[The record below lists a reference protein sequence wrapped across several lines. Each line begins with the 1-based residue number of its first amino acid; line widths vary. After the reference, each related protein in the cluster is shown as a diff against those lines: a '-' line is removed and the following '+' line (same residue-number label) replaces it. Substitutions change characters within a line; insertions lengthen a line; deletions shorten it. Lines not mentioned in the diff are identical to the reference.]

1 MRLKRQKVNA
11 MKKKR
16 MLMWIAAL
24 CFPLWMTAQG
34 FVHPGA
40 LHTQADFDRVKAK
53 LADGEEPWTAAYR
66 KLLTSQHVNLDWK
79 PNPTEKIVRGGNTI
93 WEPDKD
99 NYTNAYRDIHTAYQ
113 CALVWKISGDKSY
126 AEKSIQ
132 ILNAWAR
139 VCKKVSGDS
148 NACLAIGI
156 YGYQFANAAELMRE
170 YDGWKREDFAR
181 FQDWMRKVFCE
192 PAFGFLEKRN
202 GTKDDHY
209 WSNWGLCNVLC
220 ALSVGI
226 LCDDVYIYN
235 AAMEYYKYMENHRY
249 GESLHHLVWTLFE
262 DVRGPFGFLGQMQES
277 NRDQGHATMAVGLA
291 ADICAVGTNQGEDA
305 FRHMGDRIAAGFEYV
320 AAYNAGV
327 DNLPNEVYSNVD
339 GSYPA
344 MGSGG
349 RGSSRSNWPRI
360 VNYYENIRG
369 IEVPYCREMMMK
381 DDHGIDGGGGF
392 YGGNS
397 GGYDHLGFTTL
408 MCSLD
413 PLVDKTNIPTLLS
426 GTLQYGSES
435 TTRTEVIN
443 IPKGSLVK
451 ISVILPEGEEDTGH
465 WSWDDDASCAQCER
479 ELVLNTSRIFR
490 VRYVSSRGVESTRMY
505 SLHVEGD
512 GHVPACV
519 PYSRIS
525 GVESLDTLVYVK
537 KYGKL
542 TLGVKYFGSNVREWV
557 WEKSTNGTKW
567 SKVSNN
573 SDLLELPSVASSS
586 YYRVTLVHKSG
597 ATVSHTFC
605 VEVSEIDPYIV
616 YNGNTAYGGTSLV
629 LAKGSSFSLYAEP
642 NSILGKSVNSTR
654 IYKWVVGT
662 DTIQAD
668 TLTYHLDDLGNK
680 VADLNDTLHV
690 WSMDTCFSCTL
701 FFQRISSTGAEDRT
715 VYHFD
720 VPVYEVNVDNPTD
733 EESYY
738 ILDASGSTYLRNTD
752 AQFVSYSEESDG
764 DYLWRIRRLPSS
776 YGSRYMFISR
786 SNSAQH
792 LSELGKLTSASDYSK
807 HSFNLWHKCSAE
819 NLYAVQRSSAVS
831 GGLLSVS
838 ADGSCLSVESGLC
851 TGFPFRVVK
860 KDGKNPDEVG
870 DVVYR
875 DESSARHLP
884 CYRDGRCITVDVP
897 EAGVLHIYDF
907 NGRVC
912 GTLRCRTGQNIWMAP
927 SDGIGWILRFV
938 GESGRIMGNKIC

>member
-1 MRLKRQKVNA
+1 
-11 MKKKR
+11 MKKRK
-16 MLMWIAAL
+16 LLLWACIW
-24 CFPLWMTAQG
+24 CFPLWMVAQG
-34 FVHPGA
+34 FIHPGV

-53 LADGEEPWTAAYR
+53 LTAGETPWTTAYN
-66 KLLTSQHVNLDWK
+66 KLMTSPHVNLNWQ

-93 WEPDKD
+93 WEPDRD
-99 NYTNAYRDIHTAYQ
+99 NYPNAYRDIHTAYQ
-113 CALVWKISGDKSY
+113 CALVWKISGDKAY
-126 AEKSIQ
+126 AEKAIQ

-139 VCKKVSGDS
+139 VCKKVSGDT

-156 YGYQFANAAELMRE
+156 YGYQFANAAELMRD
-170 YDGWKREDFAR
+170 YDGWKREDFVR

-235 AAMEYYKYMENHRY
+235 AAMEYYKYMEDHRY

-262 DVRGPFGFLGQMQES
+262 DARGPFGYLGQMQES

-305 FRHMGDRIAAGFEYV
+305 FRHMDDRIAAGFEYV

-327 DNLPNEVYSNVD
+327 DDLPNEVYSNVD

-381 DDHGIDGGGGF
+381 DDFGVDGGGGF

-413 PLVDKTNIPTLLS
+413 PLDDKANVPTLLD
-426 GTLQYGSES
+426 GTLQYGGES
-435 TTRTEVIN
+435 TTRTEVMN
-443 IPKGSLVK
+443 IPQGSLVK
-451 ISVILPEGEEDTGH
+451 ISVVLPEDEEDTGK
-465 WSWDDDASCAQCER
+465 WSWDDDASCTQGER
-479 ELVLNTSRIFR
+479 EFTLNTSRVFR
-490 VRYVSSRGVESTRMY
+490 VRYVNNRGVESTRMY
-505 SLHVEGD
+505 SLHVEGE
-512 GHVPACV
+512 GQLALCQ
-519 PYSRIS
+519 PYYKSE
-525 GVESLDTLVYVK
+525 GVEGSDTMIYVK
-537 KYGKL
+537 KYGSL
-542 TLGVKYFGSNVREWV
+542 TFGLKYSGARVREWV
-557 WEKSTNGTKW
+557 WEKSTNGAKW
-567 SKVSNN
+567 SNISNN
-573 SDLLELPSVASSS
+573 SGLLELPSVASGA
-586 YYRVTLVHKSG
+586 YYRVTLVHQSG
-597 ATVSHTFC
+597 ATASHTFR
-605 VEVSEIDPYIV
+605 VDVSEVDPYII
-616 YNGNTAYGGTSLV
+616 YNGNSTHDGTTLA

-680 VADLNDTLHV
+680 VADLNDTLRLPA
-690 WSMDTCFSCTL
+690 MDTCFHCKL
-701 FFQRISSTGAEDRT
+701 IFRRISSSGAEAHT

-720 VPVYEVNVDNPTD
+720 VPVYEVNVDNPSSD
-733 EESYY
+733 ENYY
-738 ILDASGSTYLRNTD
+738 ILNSSGDTYLRNTD
-752 AQFVSYSEESDG
+752 AQFVSYSAESDM

-786 SNSAQH
+786 SNSSLH
-792 LSELGKLTSASDYSK
+792 LSEEGKLVSASDYSK
-807 HSFNLWHKCSAE
+807 HSFNLWHKCSEE

-838 ADGSCLSVESGLC
+838 ADGSSLSVGAEPC
-851 TGFPFRVVK
+851 TEFPFRIVK
-860 KDGKNPDEVG
+860 KSEENPDGMEECLSG
-870 DVVYR
+870 EGNADVLMSCR
-875 DESSARHLP
+875 
-884 CYRDGRCITVDVP
+884 RDGRSLIVDAK
-897 EAGVLHIYDF
+897 ESGVLRIYSF
-907 NGRVC
+907 SGQLLRMVYCHTGRNTVVLPFDRSVC
-912 GTLRCRTGQNIWMAP
+912 LLQF
-927 SDGIGWILRFV
+927 IGGV
-938 GESGRIMGNKIC
+938 SGRCQGLKMR